1 MCCQHRFTTLPC
13 SVISWYYII
22 WEIPPLCSQSDWGS
36 CCFHLKAEQK
46 SLKKMYPIIFLFF
59 MSFFFFLAFMVPW
72 FPTPGLGQI
81 WSQDD
86 FISVTQKWEKS
97 LPLSA
102 SKNPSDEPVWRRKI
116 SLWWNC
122 SLVKTLLHFKGS
134 HVKRFGN
141 HYACSYSVHYLCK
154 CTVCVCVEEDIL
166 YQPHQGKFTFFTWL
180 LLLYTRVWNTHMQN
194 QT

>member
-1 MCCQHRFTTLPC
+1 MVLHHLGNPPPVQPVRLRLMLL
-13 SVISWYYII
+13 SNQSWA
-22 WEIPPLCSQSDWGS
+22 EELEKNVSH
-36 CCFHLKAEQK
+36 HL
-46 SLKKMYPIIFLFF
+46 SFLHV
-59 MSFFFFLAFMVPW
+59 FFFFLAFMVPW

-102 SKNPSDEPVWRRKI
+102 SKNPSDEPVWGRKI